1 MNIQLTSAT
10 KRREGGALVL
20 TSIILVVVGAV
31 LASCLLATQG
41 QYSIVARSQTWNTSV
56 VLTEAGVEDAL
67 AFMNKYAGNF
77 PMVSQWSTATSA
89 QQDGWTVNGNIYSM
103 HRVVDARVGYYDV
116 TIDNTISNS
125 PVITCFGTTSNG
137 LHSAS
142 YQPPFMLAAAG
153 VSGLSA
159 APATRKVQVR
169 ATFSALFPGAIT
181 TKENINLNGNNV
193 RVDSFDS
200 TMTNYSA
207 WVTNW
212 AYGVYDG
219 SKAKANG
226 DVATDSSLV
235 GAISVG
241 QANIYGHLDTGPGG
255 TATVGNNGYVG
266 PLPQVGSGIQPGY
279 AKSDMNV
286 VFPDVVLPTGASGW
300 QYVPANNIITN
311 SGNYTIFGIYGNLK
325 INAPNVVLYVS
336 GNINMSGN
344 NSEITVT
351 TNANS
356 VTIYVAGPSI
366 DLSGQATI
374 NNQMQN
380 AHYLGIYGLPSLTSI
395 DFGGNAAFSG
405 TIYAPQADFSFGG
418 GGNDHYDYVGSLIAK
433 SCKLNGNANFHYDES
448 LRVNGPGIG
457 YIPSSWQELTGAH

>member
-1 MNIQLTSAT
+1 MKIQLTSAT

-41 QYSIVARSQTWNTSV
+41 QYSIVSRSQTWNTSV

-77 PMVSQWSTATSA
+77 PMVSSWSTAASA
-89 QQDGWTVNGNIYSM
+89 QQDGWTVNGNIYKM

-116 TIDNTISNS
+116 SIDNTISNS
-125 PVITCFGTTSNG
+125 PVITCSGTTSNS
-137 LHSAS
+137 LLSAS

-153 VSGLSA
+153 VSGFSA
-159 APATRKVQVR
+159 AAAARTVQVR

-255 TATVGNNGYVG
+255 SATVGNNGYVG

-286 VFPDVVLPTGASGW
+286 IFPDVVLPTGASGW
-300 QYVPANNIITN
+300 QYVPASNIITN
-311 SGNYTIFGIYGNLK
+311 SGNYTILSISGDLTID
-325 INAPNVVLYVS
+325 AANVTIYVS
-336 GNINMSGN
+336 GNINMSG
-344 NSEITVT
+344 SSAITVT
-351 TNANS
+351 TNAS
-356 VTIYVAGPSI
+356 LVTIYVAGSSI
-366 DLSGQATI
+366 DLHGQATI
-374 NNQMQN
+374 NNQKQN
-380 AHYLGIYGLPSLTSI
+380 AHTLGIYGLPSLTSI
-395 DFGGNAAFSG
+395 DFGGNAAFTG
-405 TIYAPQADFSFGG
+405 TIYAPEADFSFGG
-418 GGNDHYDYVGSLIAK
+418 GGNNSYDYVGSLVAN
-433 SCKLNGNANFHYDES
+433 SCFLNGNANFHYDES